1 MFVAFCYHKRDS
13 IKTKFDELFY
23 KKSEQEIVNLSKA
36 MNQEV
41 WKPRF
46 EKLKKSNAD
55 SCIRIVFVGNSLT
68 FHGISKNIGWEL
80 ECGMAATSLENDYV
94 HKTVR
99 KISESR
105 NVSVDYAVMNAA
117 GFERKFESFDFAVV
131 PTFEDFAPDYV
142 VFQLG
147 ENVNKENLIVNTDL
161 FVEKYSELINRIGS
175 KNSIKMI
182 CLPFWHNTEKN
193 QAITKVALNT
203 HSLLVD
209 LSHLG
214 NGLDVR
220 NYATYEKEWKHQG
233 VGMHPGDFGME
244 NIADNIFSV
253 FNAVMK

>member
-1 MFVAFCYHKRDS
+1 
-13 IKTKFDELFY
+13 
-23 KKSEQEIVNLSKA
+23 
-36 MNQEV
+36 MNQEI

-46 EKLKKSNAD
+46 EKLEKSNAD
-55 SCIRIVFVGNSLT
+55 STIRIVFVGNSLT
-68 FHGISKNIGWEL
+68 FHGISKDVGWVL
-80 ECGMAATSLENDYV
+80 ECGMAASSLENDYV

-105 NVSVDYAVMNAA
+105 NVSIDYAVVNAA
-117 GFERKFESFDFAVV
+117 RFERQFESFDFAAM

-147 ENVNKENLIVNTDL
+147 ENVAKENLIANTAL
-161 FVEKYSELINRIGS
+161 FIEKYSELVNRIGS
-175 KNSIKMI
+175 KNSVKMV
-182 CLPFWHNTEKN
+182 CLPFWHVNEKN
-193 QAITKVALNT
+193 QAITKVALDT

-220 NYATYEKEWKHQG
+220 NYATHEKDWKHQG

-244 NIADNIFSV
+244 NIADNIFST
-253 FNAVMK
+253 FNAIMK